1 MVSLRIPP
9 PYYNMFAICIDD
21 SKPPK
26 GVIDWI
32 KVDKIYKVKAM
43 TDALNGNGGNA
54 VIITDNNGTELHP
67 TESMWSFQGDRFQ
80 YFTLIM
86 N

>member
-1 MVSLRIPP
+1 MVNLRIPAA
-9 PYYNMFAICIDD
+9 YYNMFAVCIND

-26 GVIDWI
+26 DVINWI

-43 TDALNGNGGNA
+43 TDALNGSGGNA
-54 VIITDNNGTELHP
+54 VIITDKYGKELHP
-67 TESMWSFQGDRFQ
+67 TKDMWAFQGDRFE
-80 YFTLIM
+80 YFTLVM